1 MPGDSEGQGS
11 DVLWSMGLQRVR
23 HNIATEQQLADGGNN
38 ILSPIYMDPC
48 NATLGEKHQP
58 LELRCQPHR
67 FQAQG
72 DVEGIPKG
80 PESQLRG

>member
-1 MPGDSEGQGS
+1 MSQVQKFETAFLSRGYLTP
-11 DVLWSMGLQRVR
+11 
-23 HNIATEQQLADGGNN
+23 
-38 ILSPIYMDPC
+38 ILGREKGHKRMCMDPC
-48 NATLGEKHQP
+48 DATLGEKYQP

-80 PESQLRG
+80 PESYLRG